1 MPSIA
6 PTSHVLNSY
15 ANQPLTWPKVLAELV
30 DNSFDAGA
38 NRVTI
43 TCDNKNKAVIV
54 ADDGHGVKDV
64 LSLVTLG
71 KHVEHRT
78 TKLGTYGVG
87 AKDAWLWCG
96 GLIGIDTVHAGKRCT
111 LRVDCK
117 DILARGTWEVDEPH
131 VVDSASQPYTKLTL
145 ALRNG
150 KHQPSD
156 DAFDRLRF
164 LFTPALRNGLQLLR
178 VTGRQSRPLVPYQ
191 LPRLQQR
198 VSEMFDIDGKS
209 VMINIGIVPEGEKMP
224 YPSFWLT
231 YGHRIIDHTT
241 IGASNGEKSYSAS
254 RLGGE
259 IVLGKGWRLTK
270 NKDDIADL
278 KERLNDEIFGRIE
291 GLLQSSAELSENIE
305 LESLRTSLEAS
316 LNSTIR
322 AAVESKREKR
332 NKGESSGS
340 VEPASS
346 GRRRKTAAAVH
357 DAPGGIEVATSAT
370 RRRGFALDFSTD
382 DSAASVGRFDVN
394 GSRVCL
400 NLAHPFV
407 AAAKEA
413 NNRMVLVTCALLLI
427 SNYGATHDNG
437 NRMFNFGYSDVADA
451 FGKLA
456 LDMRIEGVG
465 NDK

>member
-6 PTSHVLNSY
+6 PFAHLLHSY
-15 ANQPLTWPKVLAELV
+15 ASQPLTWPKVLAELV

-43 TCDNKNKAVIV
+43 TCDNKNKSVVV

-96 GLIGIDTVHAGKRCT
+96 GLIGIDTVHAGKRIT

-117 DILARGTWEVDEPH
+117 DILARGSWDVDDPI
-131 VVDSASQPYTKLTL
+131 VADSTAQPYTKLTL

-156 DAFDRLRF
+156 EAFDRLRF
-164 LFTPALRNGLQLLR
+164 IFTPALRNGLQLLR
-178 VTGRQSRPLVPYQ
+178 ATGRNSRPLIPYQ
-191 LPRLQQR
+191 LPRLQQV

-209 VMINIGIVPEGEKMP
+209 VLINIGILPDGEKMP
-224 YPSFWLT
+224 NGPFWMI

-241 IGASNGEKSYSAS
+241 CGASNGATTYQT
-254 RLGGE
+254 RHVGGE
-259 IVLGKGWRLTK
+259 IVLGKGWKLTK
-270 NKDDIADL
+270 NKDDLADL
-278 KERLNDEIFGRIE
+278 KERLNDEIFVRIE
-291 GLLQSSAELSENIE
+291 GLLQSGATLSENVE
-305 LESLRTSLEAS
+305 LECLRTSLEAS

-322 AAVESKREKR
+322 AVAETKKEKR
-332 NKGESSGS
+332 NKGTSSGS
-340 VEPASS
+340 IEPASS
-346 GRRRKTAAAVH
+346 GRRRKTATQTQ
-357 DAPGGIEVATSAT
+357 DGPGGIEVAAAS
-370 RRRGFALDFSTD
+370 RRRGFALDFAND
-382 DSAASVGRFDVN
+382 DTPNAIGRFDYN

-400 NLAHPFV
+400 NLTHPFI
-407 AAAKEA
+407 ASAKQA
-413 NNRMVLVTCALLLI
+413 DNRTALVTCALLLI
-427 SNYGATHDNG
+427 ANYGATHDCG
-437 NRMFNFGYSDVADA
+437 NRLFDFGCNDVADA
-451 FGKLA
+451 FGRLA
-456 LDMRIEGVG
+456 LDLRLEDSG
-465 NDK
+465 NGK